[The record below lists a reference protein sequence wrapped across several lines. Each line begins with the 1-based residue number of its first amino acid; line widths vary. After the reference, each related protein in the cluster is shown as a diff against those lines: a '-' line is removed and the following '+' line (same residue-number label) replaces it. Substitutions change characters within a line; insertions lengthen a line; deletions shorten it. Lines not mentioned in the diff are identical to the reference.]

1 MGNVRGR
8 LVADHPD
15 YIKPY
20 GFVEQIVAAQIDE
33 CRATDL
39 LLLSTVYSLRRMT
52 ESGVSSGFDLNK
64 HIGAAI
70 FADNINF
77 AAFPPI
83 ISGFDT
89 KTFGAEMLDGD
100 IFASFTEVYP
110 LLRQILSLL

>member
-1 MGNVRGR
+1 MGNVWGR
-8 LVADHPD
+8 LVADHPY

-20 GFVEQIVAAQIDE
+20 GFVEQIVAGQIEE

-39 LLLSTVYSLRRMT
+39 LLLSEIYSLRWMA
-52 ESGVSSGFDLNK
+52 ESGVFSGFDLNE
-64 HIGAAI
+64 HIGTAI

-83 ISGFDT
+83 ISGFNT

-110 LLRQILSLL
+110 LLRQILLLL